1 MMAIGSRIQAYRAR
15 HPVTMSKKIDQY
27 LVEHLP
33 DLMDEYKIADR
44 NDITDLDPEFEGFE
58 NKMSDLEIWKEE
70 FDQRLDEG
78 SKRIERLTDKYGLK
92 GGGKK

>member
-1 MMAIGSRIQAYRAR
+1 MMAIGSSIQAFSVK
-15 HPVTMSKKIDQY
+15 HPVSMGRKIDHY

-44 NDITDLDPEFEGFE
+44 NDIADLDPEFEGYE
-58 NKMSDLEIWKEE
+58 KRMTDLEGWKKE

-78 SKRIERLTDKYGLK
+78 SRRIERLRRKYGLI
-92 GGGKK
+92 GGGKR